1 MFFLTFPRFSRKSH
15 GISEFHL
22 QFSPNFPRFPPFF
35 HAFFSVTS
43 RRQGTHGHQG
53 IHGFGPTEATR
64 DGLEERQGGGPE
76 DRTGLRP
83 LLTNEKTHSRS
94 C

>member
-1 MFFLTFPRFSRKSH
+1 MFHDFSSLSQDFPENPMGFWNFTSNFPPTFPD
-15 GISEFHL
+15 
-22 QFSPNFPRFPPFF
+22 FSPWF

-43 RRQGTHGHQG
+43 RPRQGTHGHQG

-76 DRTGLRP
+76 SDYV
-83 LLTNEKTHSRS
+83 H